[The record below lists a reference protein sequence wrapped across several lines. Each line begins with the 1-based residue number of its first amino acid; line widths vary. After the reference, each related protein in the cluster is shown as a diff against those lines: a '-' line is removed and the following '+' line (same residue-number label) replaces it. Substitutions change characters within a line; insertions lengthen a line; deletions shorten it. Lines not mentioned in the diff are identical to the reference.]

1 MGQEDKKTFNSVAE
15 IDAALDEEFKLV
27 EPKLAETKEETI
39 EDEDLDEIDDLDE
52 DEDLDDLDEDEDD
65 DTEPASKPDKKAQE
79 GFAFA
84 KLRADKEAAERK
96 AAQEIEFMKKLAKAS
111 GYGDDV
117 EKYRKDLEDRL
128 ISAEAQQ
135 RGVTPEVY
143 KELADAK
150 AKNEIYEKE
159 KQESARLAKSQK
171 FLSTIDTVLSNYDV
185 DAKEMSKELFK
196 SLEDAGYTIDT
207 LLAIPQPEF
216 LIKGVLYEKL
226 ASAKMREDKLKGGV
240 ETKKITSK
248 TAPVKTV
255 DELVEEEMVA
265 YAKSRGL
272 KYVK

>member
-1 MGQEDKKTFNSVAE
+1 MGQEEKKTFNSVAE

>member
-1 MGQEDKKTFNSVAE
+1 MGQEEKKTFNSVAE

-226 ASAKMREDKLKGGV
+226 ASAKMREDKIKGGV

>member
-171 FLSTIDTVLSNYDV
+171 FLSTIDAVLSNYDV